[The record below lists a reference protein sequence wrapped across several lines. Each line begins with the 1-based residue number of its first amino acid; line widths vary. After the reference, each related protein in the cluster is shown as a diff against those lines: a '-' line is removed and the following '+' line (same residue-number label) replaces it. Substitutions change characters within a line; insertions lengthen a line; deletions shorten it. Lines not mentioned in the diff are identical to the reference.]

1 MFTSP
6 SNRTDPFGAESAH
19 GRNAPAQPT
28 LRALLQLGAATVLG
42 SALILGVSATLA
54 NVLQTPGASLDGAL
68 TPHVG
73 SETAG
78 QPQQRP
84 REWREAR
91 VQDDQV
97 HPAS

>member
-1 MFTSP
+1 MFTSASSRAVP
-6 SNRTDPFGAESAH
+6 SGQEPSQASNPSA
-19 GRNAPAQPT
+19 PPT
-28 LRALLQLGAATVLG
+28 LFSLVQLGAATVLG

-68 TPHVG
+68 PPHVG
-73 SETAG
+73 SDATS

-91 VQDDQV
+91 RTDDR
-97 HPAS
+97 PLTTS